1 MHSSKWEPLGEHT
14 ETPFDMTTL
23 FQLISELQES
33 VRADELRLRLRRQEI
48 ATLQETIK
56 ETQYRRHQV
65 ESSIEA
71 ITKQLQLN
79 NEQNRQSMS
88 HSARE
93 ESPAFV
99 VSYLN
104 SLLDQSLLDDKKY
117 LEELEALVVSPPPFP
132 LTILNDAAAPATTP
146 AFTSPADSLPRTD
159 CQVTNFDELFLSQ
172 IQQIH
177 RLVGVELPSLRFA
190 VQQAE
195 ATQAAR
201 LEERQKL
208 QQQYRPR
215 IAPPAES
222 TVILSR
228 DPNNVTNQS
237 AGMGYTHNPV
247 VKPTRKPSDAVTAAS
262 AFFDKLRFGSSA
274 TGSGGLKPA
283 AASRSTNRF
292 PIGNAVEAAADSGAP
307 TNGKLLGQQQ
317 ASNVKPKR
325 TLLYQTEGS
334 TDSAAHPSTQQG
346 GAPS

>member
-1 MHSSKWEPLGEHT
+1 MHSSKWEPSGEHN
-14 ETPFDMTTL
+14 ETPFDMSTL

-56 ETQYRRHQV
+56 ETQYRRLKV
-65 ESSIEA
+65 ESVIEA
-71 ITKQLQLN
+71 ISKQLQLS
-79 NEQNRQSMS
+79 NEQNRQSMAY
-88 HSARE
+88 SARE

-117 LEELEALVVSPPPFP
+117 LEELEALVASPPPYP
-132 LTILNDAAAPATTP
+132 LTLLNDAAAQATTP
-146 AFTSPADSLPRTD
+146 ASTPPADSLPRSG

-172 IQQIH
+172 IQEIH

-222 TVILSR
+222 TVIISR

-237 AGMGYTHNPV
+237 VGVGYTHNPV
-247 VKPTRKPSDAVTAAS
+247 VKLTRKPSDAVTAAS

-274 TGSGGLKPA
+274 TSGGLKPA
-283 AASRSTNRF
+283 AVSRSTNRF
-292 PIGNAVEAAADSGAP
+292 PIGNAVEAAAELGAP
-307 TNGKLLGQQQ
+307 TNGEVIGQQQ
-317 ASNVKPKR
+317 TSNIKPKR

-334 TDSAAHPSTQQG
+334 NDSVVHPSTHQ